1 VAPDGNSVGNTSA
14 DSDRRAFPNFDE
26 PSHESTRSDTCK
38 IVEYAVV
45 VHRTGCIDDGE
56 LSNAGSRPYVR
67 PSENSSALAKSGG
80 RRDYGGRML
89 DDRKLCLR
97 KFLRQIGIDLA
108 APPVIPDGYYDIFDP
123 KLSTNASCPI
133 QFPKHCIISSSRSN
147 SDRIIEKAS
156 DTVISGK
163 LNCVDQ
169 DGRMA

>member
-1 VAPDGNSVGNTSA
+1 MPD
-14 DSDRRAFPNFDE
+14 DWKLYMR
-26 PSHESTRSDTCK
+26 
-38 IVEYAVV
+38 
-45 VHRTGCIDDGE
+45 
-56 LSNAGSRPYVR
+56 
-67 PSENSSALAKSGG
+67 KS
-80 RRDYGGRML
+80 
-89 DDRKLCLR
+89 
-97 KFLRQIGIDLA
+97 LRQIGIDLA